1 MQAGPAVQ
9 ARTGSVLRFAAEALA
24 MCAVMCMGGVL
35 LSAAFFV
42 GLGQAG
48 LAASSPAL
56 TVLVVL
62 IALVAPM
69 TAYMWIRHH
78 AWGHN
83 LSMTGATVVVGVV
96 VYALIALGVIV
107 ADTWDVVFGAVCGPA
122 CVVMLGQMALG
133 YDMYS
138 GRSGHQGRTEVA

>member
-35 LSAAFFV
+35 LGAAFFV
-42 GLGQAG
+42 GLGQTG

-56 TVLVVL
+56 TVLVIVL
-62 IALVAPM
+62 ALVAPM

-78 AWGHN
+78 PLRHN
-83 LSMTGATVVVGVV
+83 LSMTGATVVVGVI

-122 CVVMLGQMALG
+122 CAVMLGQMALS

-138 GRSGHQGRTEVA
+138 GRSAHQGGTAVA